1 MSTPEATAPAGSA
14 APTGRGP
21 TTGPGPAAAHALN
34 VRCSRLRAER
44 RRLAL
49 AGSVVAVLGVL
60 GLLSGTE
67 LLDSSAAVVN
77 PDLVAGAGG
86 HTVVSALVAVTVGL
100 VLAGLGGLWLHRS
113 LRRTIAPD
121 LQLDPPEGW
130 GEGTV
135 VVRGTALAEAA
146 RADAE
151 HVAGVVSARA
161 RLLGSTAEPVL
172 VLDLV
177 LRRGAD
183 LGAVWRNVEHQVLA
197 PARATVEL
205 AELPTAVHVEVE
217 SAPSSTGVPARV
229 A

>member
-1 MSTPEATAPAGSA
+1 M
-14 APTGRGP
+14 
-21 TTGPGPAAAHALN
+21 
-34 VRCSRLRAER
+34 RCARLRAER

-49 AGSVVAVLGVL
+49 VGTVAAVLGVL
-60 GLLSGTE
+60 GLLLGTE

-77 PDLVAGAGG
+77 PDLVAGAGRNP
-86 HTVVSALVAVTVGL
+86 VLSALVAVAVGL

-113 LRRTIAPD
+113 LRRSTAPN
-121 LQLDPPEGW
+121 LQLDPPSGW

-135 VVRGTALAEAA
+135 VVRGAALAEAA

-151 HVAGVVSARA
+151 QVAGVASARA

-183 LGAVWRNVEHQVLA
+183 LGSVWRNVEHQVLA
-197 PARATVEL
+197 PARATVAL

-217 SAPSSTGVPARV
+217 LAPSSTGRAARV

>member
-1 MSTPEATAPAGSA
+1 MSTPEGAAPAEFA
-14 APTGRGP
+14 TPTGRGP
-21 TTGPGPAAAHALN
+21 ANGPGPAAARALH

-49 AGSVVAVLGVL
+49 VGTVAAVLGVL
-60 GLLSGTE
+60 GLLLGTE

-77 PDLVAGAGG
+77 PDLVAGARRNPPL
-86 HTVVSALVAVTVGL
+86 SALVAAAIGL

-113 LRRTIAPD
+113 LRRTTAPD
-121 LQLDPPEGW
+121 LQLDPPSDW

-135 VVRGTALAEAA
+135 VVRGAALADAA

-151 HVAGVVSARA
+151 HVAGVASARA

-177 LRRGAD
+177 LHRGAD
-183 LGAVWRNVEHQVLA
+183 LGAVWRNVELQVLA
-197 PARATVEL
+197 PVRATVEL
-205 AELPTAVHVEVE
+205 TELPTAVHVEVE
-217 SAPSSTGVPARV
+217 STPSSTGVAVRV